1 MFDCF
6 GVMFV
11 PLFSKKSQIPKW
23 PKKPG
28 NRTNMDIT
36 LSFLAKSLDK
46 HGVTLVHITYPPL
59 GIWKAFRWFFSA
71 NMFAGMSS
79 QILSEKFGKIFE

>member
-11 PLFSKKSQIPKW
+11 PLLSKKSQTFKMT
-23 PKKPG
+23 KKPG

-46 HGVTLVHITYPPL
+46 HGITLVHITYPPL
-59 GIWKAFRWFFSA
+59 
-71 NMFAGMSS
+71 
-79 QILSEKFGKIFE
+79 EK

>member
-6 GVMFV
+6 GVMLSPYFRRKAKI
-11 PLFSKKSQIPKW
+11 SKW

-46 HGVTLVHITYPPL
+46 HGITLVHITYPPL
-59 GIWKAFRWFFSA
+59 EGLYGADFRLFLVS
-71 NMFAGMSS
+71 
-79 QILSEKFGKIFE
+79 LEKTYGKSNGFESRGC

>member
-1 MFDCF
+1 MSDCF

-11 PLFSKKSQIPKW
+11 PLFSKKAKISKW

-28 NRTNMDIT
+28 NRTNMEIT

-46 HGVTLVHITYPPL
+46 HGITLVRITYPPL
-59 GIWKAFRWFFSA
+59 ERAQEYLLFK
-71 NMFAGMSS
+71 
-79 QILSEKFGKIFE
+79 LPL